1 MLLGNK
7 SESYGKVVP
16 ADKASQYAYKHDEM
30 LFSEVSAR
38 NGTNV
43 LESFQNLAEII
54 QKSQPPPSDFTEVEL
69 FEVEDKFHE
78 KQSIWCCKKFW

>member
-16 ADKASQYAYKHDEM
+16 PDKASQYAYKHDEM

-43 LESFQNLAEII
+43 LESFQKLAEII

-69 FEVEDKFHE
+69 FEVEDNFRE

>member
-16 ADKASQYAYKHDEM
+16 ADKASQFAYQHDEM

-43 LESFQNLAEII
+43 LESFQKLAEII
-54 QKSQPPPSDFTEVEL
+54 QKSQPPQPEFTEVEL
-69 FEVEDKFHE
+69 FEVEDEFYE
-78 KQSIWCCKKFW
+78 KKSIWCCKKFW